1 MTEAFD
7 ARTLPAHLAQVFS
20 SALTRFGAVGEG
32 RPQVGWH
39 GRTAGL
45 RVFSSEHGRAW
56 LRIVMA
62 RPELA
67 RGDWWNGNLEAPD
80 PVAMRR
86 PRVLAWDEWA
96 LGSSV
101 VRAELMELLPGAACS
116 PSPELRNAPGL
127 SEEWWDA
134 LEDTLQAL
142 ASHRTGRAVT
152 TPESIVHRA
161 HVLFGVKHDLAD
173 VVWTTCHGDLHWAN
187 LFAPAFAL
195 VDWESWG
202 CAPAGSDIVTL
213 YLHSLLV
220 PDIAEGIRDRFP
232 GVFASRS
239 GEVAIVYAG
248 SRMLA
253 RAMSGD
259 YPDLIDPIHR
269 TIREHG
275 PSRGRKA

>member
-1 MTEAFD
+1 MRESFD
-7 ARTLPAHLAQVFS
+7 VRALPAHLTHAFS
-20 SALTRFGAVGEG
+20 SALTRFRAVGEG
-32 RPQVGWH
+32 NPQVGWH

-45 RVFSSEHGRAW
+45 RVRSPEHGRAW

-67 RGDWWNGNLEAPD
+67 RGDWWNGNIEAPD
-80 PVAMRR
+80 PIALRR
-86 PRVLAWDEWA
+86 PRILAWDEWS
-96 LGSSV
+96 LGPSV

-116 PSPELRNAPGL
+116 PSPELRTSPDL
-127 SEEWWDA
+127 SEAWWDA
-134 LEDTLQAL
+134 LADTLRTL
-142 ASHRTGRAVT
+142 ASHRTERAVT
-152 TPESIVHRA
+152 TPETIVHRA
-161 HVLFGVKHDLAD
+161 HVLFGVTYDLTD
-173 VVWTTCHGDLHWAN
+173 VAWTTCHGDLHWAN
-187 LFAPAFAL
+187 LFGPGFAL

-202 CAPAGSDIVTL
+202 RAPAGSDIVTL

-220 PDIAEGIRDRFP
+220 PAVAESIRDRFP
-232 GVFASRS
+232 EVFASRS
-239 GEVAIVYAG
+239 GEIAVVYAG

-275 PSRGRKA
+275 PSQGRKA